1 METVYSFK
9 GQGGKEKI
17 YEIFANDILKLP
29 LKRQS
34 HKLYDFVN
42 LENDQ
47 KIEFKKQCN
56 QQWFDASK
64 YYNLSDNDNDIVMHF
79 LMVNKNGNAD
89 KVYEIKTK
97 TFIDTFFDKEYIR
110 MCHEISI
117 KFPRHQNKID
127 FKILDLVIRPEFKLI
142 WEN

>member
-64 YYNLSDNDNDIVMHF
+64 YYNLSDNDMSSPPDGDINPFSFKAF
-79 LMVNKNGNAD
+79 LSTVGNSNVNS
-89 KVYEIKTK
+89 
-97 TFIDTFFDKEYIR
+97 R
-110 MCHEISI
+110 SSI
-117 KFPRHQNKID
+117 INSSSNNSFAN
-127 FKILDLVIRPEFKLI
+127 LN
-142 WEN
+142 ENY